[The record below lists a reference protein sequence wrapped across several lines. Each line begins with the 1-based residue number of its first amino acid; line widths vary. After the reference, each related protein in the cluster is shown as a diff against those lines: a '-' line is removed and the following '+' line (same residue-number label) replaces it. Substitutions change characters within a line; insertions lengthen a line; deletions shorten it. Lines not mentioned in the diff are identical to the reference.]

1 MTGTVRILCL
11 ALVLMLSVC
20 MVPRLPLL
28 TGYASS
34 SGSCGA
40 NATYTLTDAGKL
52 TISGTGAIDNEYF
65 HSDDSLRTKI
75 KSVQINNGI
84 TAIGTDA
91 FYYCSYLASVSLP
104 NTLTTIGQ
112 GAFAET
118 NITAITIP
126 ASVTSVGNNAF
137 FDCSKLTSLT
147 FQGTSLGS
155 GNFTYLKAAAAV
167 HLPEGFKIGSVT
179 VTNEN
184 ASTYFGSAVVNI
196 PSSSSSSSSETT
208 SPTTARPSA
217 AHPSPTQPASPDNS
231 ADSYVFVSAQGE
243 DLQGQAPVYEWRK
256 HSGRSLLF
264 VIKNRY
270 DDSRIFD
277 RFEGQVRIDGQALG
291 AEDYTARRGSLR
303 LTVLPDCLETL
314 PVGRHTIAVVFR
326 DGTVTYSFTVL
337 PASGGSDSPGTG
349 ESGGMIAAD
358 IAVLLAAA
366 GAVYSIRRRQ
376 TLSGE
381 S

>member
-1 MTGTVRILCL
+1 MW
-11 ALVLMLSVC
+11 
-20 MVPRLPLL
+20 
-28 TGYASS
+28 
-34 SGSCGA
+34 
-40 NATYTLTDAGKL
+40 
-52 TISGTGAIDNEYF
+52 
-65 HSDDSLRTKI
+65 
-75 KSVQINNGI
+75 GI
-84 TAIGTDA
+84 TRFLNCG
-91 FYYCSYLASVSLP
+91 
-104 NTLTTIGQ
+104 
-112 GAFAET
+112 
-118 NITAITIP
+118 
-126 ASVTSVGNNAF
+126 
-137 FDCSKLTSLT
+137 KLTSLT

-155 GNFTYLKAAAAV
+155 GNFTYLKATTTV

-184 ASTYFGSAVVNI
+184 AGTYFGNAVVDI
-196 PSSSSSSSSETT
+196 PSSSSSSSSSSSPETT

-217 AHPSPTQPASPDNS
+217 TQPSPTQPASPDNS
-231 ADSYVFVSAQGE
+231 AGSYVFVSAQAE
-243 DLQGQAPVYEWRK
+243 DPQGQAPVYEWRK

-264 VIKNRY
+264 VIRNRY
-270 DDSRIFD
+270 DDSLTFD

-326 DGTVTYSFTVL
+326 DGTVTYDFTVL

-349 ESGGMIAAD
+349 ENGGMIPAD
-358 IAVLLAAA
+358 IAVLLLAAA

-376 TLSGE
+376 TLSGK